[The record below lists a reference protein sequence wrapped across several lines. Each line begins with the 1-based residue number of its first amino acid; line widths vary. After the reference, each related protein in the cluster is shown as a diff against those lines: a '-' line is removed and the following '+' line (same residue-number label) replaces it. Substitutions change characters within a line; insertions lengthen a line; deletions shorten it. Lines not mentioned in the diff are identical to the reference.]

1 MGAMKMR
8 SWSAV
13 GFGALLL
20 AVSSVLSRVLGVLRD
35 YVFSKIFGIGDQG
48 GIFALDAYY
57 LAFRIPDLLYTLLIL
72 GALSSGFIP
81 LYARLKKQNVE
92 EANLFASHALTGVF
106 LLLLVL
112 GAVLALL
119 APWLVPLLAP
129 GFDAG
134 TRDLSVDLTRI
145 LLLSPLFMGLSGI
158 LQGIENVHKRFWGL
172 ALAPIF
178 YNGSIILSALLFG
191 RDYGVYALA
200 GGVAVGALLHFL
212 VQLPGILKTSFRYQS
227 GLPKWTASLKEFFTL
242 ALPRMFGMSASQITL
257 LVDFALASALPLG
270 AVSIYSYALNLQAF
284 PYGVVAV
291 SFSVAIFSTLAEQ
304 ALNNEK
310 TEFARTLQNSF
321 STIWFWAFPAVVG
334 LFLLREPLIELIL
347 LGGAFDAEAAL
358 MTEKTFAILV
368 WSALPLSLIPL
379 WSRAFYALSRT
390 KIPVV
395 AALQTMI
402 VNVTLSVLFTQ
413 VYGMGVYGLAWA
425 NLISSSINA
434 LLLLLFL
441 TRILNIPIRTVIS
454 VKMAVLSAVA
464 SGLMALVLLEIPRLS
479 YPHVFVELLVL
490 SVIGFLVYLLPFK
503 FKVSHKS

>member
-1 MGAMKMR
+1 MKFR
-8 SWSAV
+8 TWSAV

-35 YVFSKIFGIGDQG
+35 YVFSKIFGIGEEG

-72 GALSSGFIP
+72 GALSAGFIP
-81 LYARLKKQNVE
+81 LYTRLKKKNE
-92 EANLFASHALTGVF
+92 KEATEFASHALTSVF
-106 LLLLVL
+106 VLLLVL
-112 GAVLALL
+112 GGVLAFA

-134 TRDLSVDLTRI
+134 TQAVAVDLTRI

-158 LQGIENVHKRFWGL
+158 LQGVENVHKKFWGL
-172 ALAPIF
+172 ALAPLF
-178 YNGSIILSALLFG
+178 YNGSIILSAALFG

-200 GGVAVGALLHFL
+200 VGVAVGAVLHFL
-212 VQLPGILKTSFRYQS
+212 VQLPGILKTPFRYQL
-227 GLPKWTASLKEFFTL
+227 GLPKWSTSLKEFFTL
-242 ALPRMFGMSASQITL
+242 ALPRMFGMSAAQLTL
-257 LVDFALASALPLG
+257 LVDFALASAMPLG
-270 AVSIYSYALNLQAF
+270 AVSVYSYALNLQAF

-304 ALNNEK
+304 ALDNNK
-310 TEFARTLQNSF
+310 PEFARTLQNSF
-321 STIWFWAFPAVVG
+321 RTIWFWAFPAVVG

-347 LGGAFDAEAAL
+347 RGGAFDGEAAL

-402 VNVTLSVLFTQ
+402 VNTTLSILFTQ

-434 LLLLLFL
+434 LLLLIFL
-441 TRILNIPIRTVIS
+441 ARILDLSLMKIVS
-454 VKMAVLSAVA
+454 LKMVVLSAVA
-464 SGLMALVLLEIPRLS
+464 SGLMAVALLKIPTFNF
-479 YPHVFVELLVL
+479 PHVFVELLVF
-490 SVIGFLVYLLPFK
+490 SAVGFLVYLLPFK